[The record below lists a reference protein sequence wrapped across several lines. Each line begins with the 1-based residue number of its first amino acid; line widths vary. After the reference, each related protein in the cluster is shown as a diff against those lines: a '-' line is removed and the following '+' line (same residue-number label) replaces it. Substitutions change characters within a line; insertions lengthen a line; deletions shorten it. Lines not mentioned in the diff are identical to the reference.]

1 MGHTDF
7 EGRSL
12 LSPSL
17 PGKAPKTL
25 SPRFSLALV
34 HRCQVSASGR
44 IGNLCSNSVLPL
56 FWFITLENISW
67 PDILYNWTILYF
79 HIFMCHQ
86 NELFGCTPFLI
97 QPSFILFLSYCL
109 FIFPFFKY
117 YTAYIPLGL
126 ARWFSGKGSPCQWRD
141 IWSLGQEVP
150 PGGGKGNL
158 LQYSCLE
165 NPMDRGTWTLSKSW
179 ATTEHTHTFP

>member
-25 SPRFSLALV
+25 SLRFSLALV

-44 IGNLCSNSVLPL
+44 IGNLCSNSVLHL

-97 QPSFILFLSYCL
+97 QLLLSYFCH
-109 FIFPFFKY
+109 I
-117 YTAYIPLGL
+117 ASPLGL
-126 ARWFSGKGSPCQWRD
+126 PRWFSGKGSPCQWRD

-150 PGGGKGNL
+150 PGGGKGNP

-165 NPMDRGTWTLSKSW
+165 NPMDRGTWQPTVHRVSKSW